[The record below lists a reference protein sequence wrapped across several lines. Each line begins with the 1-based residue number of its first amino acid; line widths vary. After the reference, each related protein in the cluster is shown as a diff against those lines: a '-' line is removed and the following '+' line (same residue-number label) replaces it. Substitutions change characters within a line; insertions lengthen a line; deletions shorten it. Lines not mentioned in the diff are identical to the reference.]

1 MDNKKWI
8 EYWKKS
14 LIDSLKSDI
23 DITKHKHIEIE
34 NFDINEPIILDLKQL
49 NEFIDFEENLLNK
62 KKEISKNDIEN
73 WIKIDEV
80 EILISPFKLIEEQQY
95 NTNKKNK
102 FPFWLFAK
110 INRNGELNLPDE
122 IIPFFQRKYLEP
134 QADEKNEFIF
144 SSIDKVNEHLNIKK
158 EELDNY
164 NIYIDYI
171 KNTFKDVTNQ
181 EIEHYKCDNHKTLD
195 NAVIL
200 IPDEKIGA
208 SIGII
213 ELYEKILK
221 EKQVPNLL
229 KELIN
234 LNNETENEPLEVID
248 FIKANH
254 LHLGQMGYEFPIS
267 ISQRKSFY
275 TFLNSKDK
283 VFAINGPP
291 GTGKTTLLQSIVAN
305 KFVESAIKGD
315 KPPIIL
321 ACSTNNQAVT
331 NIIESFSKSNTK
343 SGNLEGRW
351 LPNIN
356 GYATYLPASS
366 KKESELNGINYK
378 KLSGEGLFNKI
389 ENQSFL
395 MEAKTLYLEK
405 SANYFNEPL
414 SISEVISKIQNE
426 LKEIKNS
433 LADSSVK
440 WQNYIK
446 SEDIFKSLKLEN
458 ENKFYI
464 DNLISNKELEKV
476 IISIEKTE
484 NSIINHFNNESLFR
498 KLFCFIG
505 LKSSLRA
512 RKNEIKILIRN
523 TIIEKEVT
531 EYSKDSILEL
541 LSSKNDKIRRII
553 TTISEWKNWKD
564 KNSIAGNPPKN
575 SDEYWK
581 YEMLKIK
588 NKVKPNCFYDELDVN
603 LRHKAFQLSIHYW
616 EGRYLNQLEVDLLD
630 EKFERGKG
638 KAIVEKRWQRQAMLT
653 PCFVST
659 FYMAPKF
666 FSYYKFLQKDTN
678 GKPVFDNPAL
688 FNFVDL
694 LLVDES
700 GQVTPE
706 VGTAIFS
713 LAKQSVVVGD
723 VKQIEPVWSIS
734 NKIDIGNLKKC
745 TLIKDYND
753 TIFETVYDPKGFL
766 ASSGSIMKMAQNASN
781 YKEKKLSEK
790 GVILQE
796 HRRCYDEIINYCNKL
811 AYNGLLIPLKGKS
824 GTDLLFPPMYC
835 IDVDSNSIRNNSS
848 RQNKKEAQVLVSW
861 LLENKSKIEE
871 KYGSIE
877 DSVGIITPFTGQ
889 KFILKNLLKNN
900 GVNINKLKI
909 GTVHA
914 LQGAERS
921 IILFSMVYGVGDS
934 ATMFFDR
941 DNKPNM
947 LNVAVSRA
955 KDNFIVFANTKILDK
970 NKKTPSGILAN
981 HLTFENR
988 ILPTN

>member
-1 MDNKKWI
+1 MNQKKWI

-14 LIDSLKSDI
+14 LVDSLKTDI
-23 DITKHKHIEIE
+23 DISKQRYIEIE
-34 NFDINEPIILDLKQL
+34 KFDINQPLICDLKQL

-62 KKEISKNDIEN
+62 KNEISKADIKN
-73 WIKIDEV
+73 WISIDEV
-80 EILISPFKLIEEQQY
+80 EALISPFKLIEEQQ
-95 NTNKKNK
+95 TNHLKKNK
-102 FPFWLFAK
+102 FPFWFFVK
-110 INRNGELNLPDE
+110 INRKGELNLPE
-122 IIPFFQRKYLEP
+122 ETIPFFQRKYLEP
-134 QADEKNEFIF
+134 QADERTEFIF
-144 SSIDKVNEHLNIKK
+144 SSVDKVNEHISIKR
-158 EELDNY
+158 EELN
-164 NIYIDYI
+164 NFSQYIDYI
-171 KNTFKDVTNQ
+171 KITFKNVVDQ
-181 EIEHYKCDNHKTLD
+181 ELGAYKCDNHKTLD

-200 IPDEKIGA
+200 IPDEQIGA

-213 ELYEKILK
+213 ELYDKILK
-221 EKQVPNLL
+221 EKLIPDLL
-229 KELIN
+229 SELIKI
-234 LNNETENEPLEVID
+234 NNDSENEPLDVID

-275 TFLNSKDK
+275 TFLNSNDK

-305 KFVESAIKGD
+305 KFVESAIEGN

-343 SGNLEGRW
+343 SGSLEGRW

-356 GYATYLPASS
+356 GYATYLPANS
-366 KKESELNGINYK
+366 KKESELNGVNYK

-389 ENQSFL
+389 ENQIYL
-395 MEAKTLYLEK
+395 KEAQSIYLEK
-405 SANYFNEPL
+405 SAHYFKESL
-414 SISEVISKIQNE
+414 SISEVVSKIQDE

-433 LADSSVK
+433 LADSSIK
-440 WQNYIK
+440 WQNYLK
-446 SEDIFKSLKLEN
+446 SEDLFISLKLEN
-458 ENKFYI
+458 ESRLYI
-464 DNLISNKELEKV
+464 DNLISEIELKKLLA
-476 IISIEKTE
+476 SIEETE
-484 NSIINHFNNESLFR
+484 TSIINHFQSESIFR
-498 KLFCFIG
+498 KLYCFFG
-505 LKSSLRA
+505 LKSSLRT
-512 RKNEIKILIRN
+512 RRNEVKILIRN
-523 TIIEKEVT
+523 TIIEEEVT

-541 LSSKNDKIRRII
+541 LNSKNYKIRRII
-553 TTISEWKNWKD
+553 STVLEWKKWKTE
-564 KNSIAGNPPKN
+564 NHITGNPPK
-575 SDEYWK
+575 DYEEYWK

-616 EGRYLNQLEVDLLD
+616 EGRYLNQLEVDLMD
-630 EKFERGKG
+630 DKFARGKG
-638 KAIVEKRWQRQAMLT
+638 QIMVEKRWQRQAMLT

-666 FSYYKFLQKDTN
+666 FSYYKFLQKDTH

-688 FNFVDL
+688 FNFIDL
-694 LLVDES
+694 LLVDEA

-706 VGTAIFS
+706 VGSGIFS

-734 NKIDIGNLKKC
+734 NKIDLGNLKKC
-745 TLIKDYND
+745 ELINDYND
-753 TIFETVYDPKGFL
+753 TVFETEYDPKGFL

-781 YKEKKLSEK
+781 YKEEKLKEK

-796 HRRCYDEIINYCNKL
+796 HRRCYDEIINYCNVL

-824 GTDLLFPPMYC
+824 GMDLLFPPMYC
-835 IDVDSNSIRNNSS
+835 INVDSNSTTNNSS
-848 RQNKKEAQVLVSW
+848 RENKKEAEVLVSW
-861 LLENKSKIEE
+861 LLENKSNIEK

-877 DSVGIITPFTGQ
+877 ESVGIITPFTGQ
-889 KFILKNLLKNN
+889 KNILKSLLKQN
-900 GVNINKLKI
+900 GINTFKLKM

-914 LQGAERS
+914 LQGAERP
-921 IILFSMVYGVGDS
+921 IILFSMVYGDGDS
-934 ATMFFDR
+934 AVMFFDR

-955 KDNFIVFANTKILDK
+955 KDNFIVFANNKILDK

-981 HLTFENR
+981 HLSFEIKKND
-988 ILPTN
+988 